1 MHKAIH
7 NMIFSSIPP
16 CPPLSSQLWF
26 SVTSICQ
33 IPVSL
38 LSPDPPEKLSV
49 WHKGENV
56 SGKTFAVEEGETVNV
71 SASVEGNPDPM
82 VIWARA
88 DAQEREN
95 GRENGRSLIITDIR
109 RAESTYKYNCTA
121 QNAVG
126 SKSVNFEIDVH
137 CKYCKLCPSNL
148 LAITMQ
154 LWLFRIPSQH
164 VI

>member
-1 MHKAIH
+1 M
-7 NMIFSSIPP
+7 
-16 CPPLSSQLWF
+16 
-26 SVTSICQ
+26 
-33 IPVSL
+33 
-38 LSPDPPEKLSV
+38 
-49 WHKGENV
+49 
-56 SGKTFAVEEGETVNV
+56 NV

-95 GRENGRSLIITDIR
+95 GRNLMITDIR

-121 QNAVG
+121 QNEAG

-154 LWLFRIPSQH
+154 LWLFRITSQH
-164 VI
+164 MI